1 MINNIFWEYFNNIA
15 APQLQHRS
23 RSFRMAFEYLENL
36 NRPVCIVETGCV
48 RDTRIDAFTTEGQST
63 VLFDKFGESVVGTS
77 IHSVDINAANVAT
90 CKSLVSDKVQV
101 HTSDS
106 VHFLR
111 NKCAN
116 LIHPFTSIDLLYLD
130 SYDVDMENPHNA
142 ALHCMNELFA
152 ASHLITDNTLIL
164 IDDSPATASIIEGSL
179 KRISPFATN
188 GKGKYVASYMQSI
201 GRTPFI
207 KGFQIAWLGL

>member
-1 MINNIFWEYFNNIA
+1 
-15 APQLQHRS
+15 
-23 RSFRMAFEYLENL
+23 MAFEYLQNL

-63 VLFDKFGESVVGTS
+63 VLFDKFSESVLGTV
-77 IHSVDINAANVAT
+77 IHSVDINDSNVET
-90 CKSLVSDKVQV
+90 CKSLVSDRVQV

-106 VHFLR
+106 VNFLR
-111 NKCAN
+111 NECSK
-116 LIHPFTSIDLLYLD
+116 LIQPFTSIDLLYLD
-130 SYDVDMENPHNA
+130 SYDVDMENAHDA
-142 ALHCMNELFA
+142 AIHCMNELFA
-152 ASHLITDNTLIL
+152 ASHLITENTLIL
-164 IDDSPATASIIEGSL
+164 IDDSPATASIIEGSY
-179 KRISPFATN
+179 KRITPFVTN

>member
-1 MINNIFWEYFNNIA
+1 MINNIFWNYFNDIA

-23 RSFRMAFEYLENL
+23 RSFRIAFEHLQNL

-48 RDTRIDAFTTEGQST
+48 RDTRIDAVTTEGQST
-63 VLFDKFGESVVGTS
+63 VLFDKFSESVPGTV
-77 IHSVDINAANVAT
+77 IHSVDINDKNVET
-90 CKSLVSDKVQV
+90 CKSLVSDRVQV

-106 VHFLR
+106 VNFLR

-130 SYDVDMENPHNA
+130 SYDVDMENAHDA
-142 ALHCMNELFA
+142 AIHCMNELFA
-152 ASHLITDNTLIL
+152 ASHLITENTLIL
-164 IDDSPATASIIEGSL
+164 IDDSPATASIIEGSF
-179 KRISPFATN
+179 KRITPFVTN

-207 KGFQIAWLGL
+207 KGFQIGWLGL

>member
-1 MINNIFWEYFNNIA
+1 MINNKFWNYFNDIA

-23 RSFRMAFEYLENL
+23 RSFRMAFEYLQNL

-63 VLFDKFGESVVGTS
+63 VLFDKFSESVLGTV
-77 IHSVDINAANVAT
+77 IHSVDINDSNVET
-90 CKSLVSDKVQV
+90 CKSLVSDRVQV

-106 VHFLR
+106 VNFLR
-111 NKCAN
+111 NECSK
-116 LIHPFTSIDLLYLD
+116 LIQPFTSIDLLYLD
-130 SYDVDMENPHNA
+130 SYDVDMENAHDA
-142 ALHCMNELFA
+142 AIHCMNELFA
-152 ASHLITDNTLIL
+152 ASHLITENTLIL
-164 IDDSPATASIIEGSL
+164 IDDSPATASIIEGSY
-179 KRISPFATN
+179 KRITPFVTN